1 MCIRQN
7 FILFT
12 AVHDAVADETRSS
25 YIQYTRGS
33 RKVKRIMKKFEKKIV
48 ISALV
53 LGMGAATLSGCGRKE
68 KTIGDFSSYA
78 IKVDEFTVP
87 DNVRIV
93 GLGEATHGNVE
104 FQELKLDVFS
114 RLVETANVRGLV
126 LEGDFGGCA
135 IANDYILYDRGD
147 VDTAIRRLGYRV
159 YCTEQM
165 KELVTWM
172 HDYNAEATE
181 DDKVRLYGA
190 DVQYFD
196 YALEYMGNFLTYC
209 ESDYADEFAKKAAE
223 LYEEDGMTLKKTDKS
238 IYTSFLDEAE
248 KKIEENR
255 ESFTTKTDDEE
266 VERALQNVQALRDN
280 VEYCMSGQMS
290 GTRDAYMKEM
300 IDWALG
306 MEEEKHDA
314 KVMFASHNGHM
325 SRAKISAYN
334 SCGMALAEEY
344 GEDYFAIGTDYYNT
358 ECNLPEG
365 AQRITQTFCSDDIL
379 AAQLKDMEENM
390 YYLDFDGA
398 ADSAK
403 LSEILNKPMTTGSLG
418 ESYTPAMKV
427 VKKMVQVNVAPSKMY
442 DAMIFVYDATP
453 TEILEK

>member
-1 MCIRQN
+1 
-7 FILFT
+7 
-12 AVHDAVADETRSS
+12 
-25 YIQYTRGS
+25 
-33 RKVKRIMKKFEKKIV
+33 MKKFEERIM

-53 LGMGAATLSGCGRKE
+53 LGMGAATLSGCGKKVE
-68 KTIGDFSSYA
+68 TISDFSSYA
-78 IKVDEFTVP
+78 IKVDEITIP
-87 DNVRIV
+87 ENVRIV

-114 RLVETANVRGLV
+114 RLVETANVRGLI

-147 VDTAIRRLGYRV
+147 VDTAIRRLGYGIYR
-159 YCTEQM
+159 TEQM

-172 HDYNAEATE
+172 HDYNAEVAE

-196 YALEYMGNFLTYC
+196 YAIEYMDNFLTYC
-209 ESDYADEFAKKAAE
+209 ESDYADEFGKKAEE

-238 IYTSFLDEAE
+238 SYTAFLDEVKE
-248 KKIEENR
+248 EIEGNK
-255 ESFTTKTDDEE
+255 ESFATKTDDEE
-266 VERALQNVQALRDN
+266 VERALQNVQALREN
-280 VEYCMSGQMS
+280 LEYNMGGKKSD
-290 GTRDAYMKEM
+290 TRDTYMKEM

-314 KVMFASHNGHM
+314 KLMFASHNGHM
-325 SRAKISAYN
+325 SRAKINPYD

-358 ECNLPEG
+358 ECNLPDG
-365 AQRITQTFCSDDIL
+365 AQRTKQSFCSDDVL

-398 ADSAK
+398 ADSEK
-403 LSEILNKPMTTGSLG
+403 LSEILDNPMSTGSLG

-427 VKKMVQVNVAPSKMY
+427 VKKMTQINFAPSKMY

-453 TEILEK
+453 TEILDK